1 MATAL
6 QAALEPCQIRL
17 VGDFDDGY
25 RRFLRSA
32 ILTALDRGYQRVIVD
47 CDEWRRL
54 DLGILS
60 ALIHGAK
67 ACAVRG
73 ASFELVNLAKDLRSD
88 INALRLAG
96 RLGLYS

>member
-6 QAALEPCQIRL
+6 RAALEPCEIRL
-17 VGDFDDGY
+17 LGDFDDGY

-32 ILTALDRGYQRVIVD
+32 ILAALDRGHPSVVVD

-67 ACAVRG
+67 ACALRG
-73 ASFELVNLAKDLRSD
+73 ASFELVNLAKDLQSD
-88 INALRLAG
+88 IAALRLTG
-96 RLGLYS
+96 RLGLYA

>member
-6 QAALEPCQIRL
+6 RAALEPCQIRL

-25 RRFLRSA
+25 RRSLRSA
-32 ILTALDRGYQRVIVD
+32 ILAALDHGHQRVIVD

-54 DLGILS
+54 DLGVLS

-67 ACAVRG
+67 ACAIRG

-88 INALRLAG
+88 IDALRLAG

>member
-1 MATAL
+1 MAVAL
-6 QAALEPCQIRL
+6 RAELEPCQIQL
-17 VGDFDDGY
+17 AGDFDDGY

-32 ILTALDRGYQRVIVD
+32 IQSALDRGHRQVVVD
-47 CDEWRRL
+47 CNQWRRL

-73 ASFELVNLAKDLRSD
+73 ASFELVNLAKELRSD
-88 INALRLAG
+88 IDALRLNG

>member
-1 MATAL
+1 MAVAL
-6 QAALEPCQIRL
+6 RVELEPCQIHL

-32 ILTALDRGYQRVIVD
+32 ILSALDRGHRQVVVD
-47 CDEWRRL
+47 CNAWKRL
-54 DLGILS
+54 DLGVLS

-67 ACAVRG
+67 ACAIRG
-73 ASFELVNLAKDLRSD
+73 VTFELVNLGKELRSD
-88 INALRLAG
+88 IDALRLTS

>member
-1 MATAL
+1 MAVAL
-6 QAALEPCQIRL
+6 RVELEPCQIQL

-25 RRFLRSA
+25 RRSLRSA
-32 ILTALDRGYQRVIVD
+32 ILAALDLGHRQVVVD
-47 CDEWRRL
+47 CGAWKRL
-54 DLGILS
+54 DLGVLS

-73 ASFELVNLAKDLRSD
+73 ASFELVNLAKELRSD
-88 INALRLAG
+88 IDALRLTG

>member
-1 MATAL
+1 MAVAL
-6 QAALEPCQIRL
+6 RAELEPCQIHL

-32 ILTALDRGYQRVIVD
+32 ILAALDRGHRQVVVD
-47 CDEWRRL
+47 CDAWKRL
-54 DLGILS
+54 ELGLLS
-60 ALIHGAK
+60 ALIHCAK

-73 ASFELVNLAKDLRSD
+73 ASFELVNLAKELRSD
-88 INALRLAG
+88 IDALRLTR